1 MAGWKT
7 IVQAVGLFF
16 SLVAAS
22 CGAKDRSMSKKYPA
36 EQFFSGVQLELAE
49 AIRAEDL
56 GEIDRLAKQADLNRP
71 GKEDMTLL
79 FYAMQERKLKA
90 VTRLVQLGA
99 DEEQEVPGIGQP
111 ISMAVRMKEPK
122 VLKAILDG
130 GGNPNAK
137 SREERGGTPILE
149 EAVDHDNLESLQL
162 LLDAGAHVN
171 AKDRLGQTP
180 IFRASNVSS
189 FDAMKMLIDKGA
201 DISVIDG
208 GGVSFAWVVHKEYQR
223 QQNGLPDQKRK
234 ITAIRDLIIQ
244 RGIRFPPD
252 PPQVVR
258 QKMGIP
264 E

>member
-1 MAGWKT
+1 
-7 IVQAVGLFF
+7 
-16 SLVAAS
+16 
-22 CGAKDRSMSKKYPA
+22 MSKKYPA
-36 EQFFSGVQLELAE
+36 EQFFSGMQLEMAL
-49 AIRAEDL
+49 AIRAEDI
-56 GEIDRLAKQADLNRP
+56 GEIDRLAKQVDLNRP

-99 DEEQEVPGIGQP
+99 NEEQEVPGIGQP

-137 SREERGGTPILE
+137 SRQERGGSSLLH
-149 EAVDHDNLESLQL
+149 EATDEDNLESLKL
-162 LLDAGAHVN
+162 LLDAGANPN
-171 AKDRLGQTP
+171 AKDSLGQTP
-180 IFRASNVSS
+180 LFEASNAASY
-189 FDAMKMLIDKGA
+189 DAMKMLIDKGA
-201 DISVIDG
+201 EINVTSNRGMTLAWSVQ
-208 GGVSFAWVVHKEYQR
+208 VEFEN

-234 ITAIRDLIIQ
+234 ITAIRDLMIQ
-244 RGIRFPPD
+244 RGIVFPPD

-258 QKMGIP
+258 QKLGIP

>member
-1 MAGWKT
+1 
-7 IVQAVGLFF
+7 
-16 SLVAAS
+16 
-22 CGAKDRSMSKKYPA
+22 MSKKYPA
-36 EQFFSGVQLELAE
+36 EQFFSGMQLELAQ
-49 AIRAEDL
+49 AIRAEDI
-56 GEIDRLAKQADLNRP
+56 GEIDRLAKQVDLNRP

-99 DEEQEVPGIGQP
+99 NEEQEVPGIGQP

-137 SREERGGTPILE
+137 SRQERGGTPILE
-149 EAVDHDNLESLQL
+149 EAVDHDNLESLKM
-162 LLDAGAHVN
+162 LLDAGANVN
-171 AKDRLGQTP
+171 ARDSLGQTP

-201 DISVIDG
+201 SLDVTNKRGITL
-208 GGVSFAWVVHKEYQR
+208 AWVVHNEFEG

-234 ITAIRDLIIQ
+234 ITAIRDLMIQ
-244 RGIRFPPD
+244 RGIVFPPD

-258 QKMGIP
+258 QKLGIP